1 MEVILE
7 SGASVELVPRNMK
20 TVIPLLEQ
28 LKSETIQ
35 ERNDDKFIISVI
47 YLKYKF
53 MNFYFLYN

>member
-1 MEVILE
+1 
-7 SGASVELVPRNMK
+7 MK

-47 YLKYKF
+47 YLKYYKF
-53 MNFYFLYN
+53 VNFYFSYN

>member
-1 MEVILE
+1 
-7 SGASVELVPRNMK
+7 MK

-53 MNFYFLYN
+53 VNFYFSYN